1 MIMSYIKVT
10 SIAGDSSLYFM
21 VEIYFTLD
29 LVMKS
34 RGITKAELSRLTG
47 FNFPTVDRLYRGD
60 FQRIEIGTLEKLCDA
75 LDVLPGDLLKIRSQ
89 PASETIGE
97 DDITRMLID
106 ALVASHLDQVE
117 TARKTR
123 DARIKDFMSN
133 VEAAIRNY
141 LEGETL
147 EFLDFEQ
154 ETTVDSVHR
163 ILELSKALL
172 PKDDDFPSR
181 ILEMLRLA
189 ALPEK
194 LLGNQ
199 PRRQR
204 LTEIMDE
211 LTLILERGVD
221 DPAVLADIEKLRII
235 LEPGQESDHE

>member
-1 MIMSYIKVT
+1 
-10 SIAGDSSLYFM
+10 
-21 VEIYFTLD
+21 
-29 LVMKS
+29 MKS
-34 RGITKAELSRLTG
+34 HGITKVELSRLTS
-47 FNFPTVDRLYRGD
+47 FNFPTVDRFYRGD
-60 FQRIEIGTLEKLCDA
+60 FQRIEIGTLEKLCDV
-75 LDVLPGDLLKIRSQ
+75 LDVVPGDLLKLCSH
-89 PASETIGE
+89 PSSETIGE

-106 ALVASHLDQVE
+106 ALAASHIDQVE
-117 TARKTR
+117 TARKRR

-133 VEAAIRNY
+133 VEAVIRNY

-181 ILEMLRLA
+181 ILEMLPLA

-204 LTEIMDE
+204 LVEIMDE
-211 LTLILERGVD
+211 LTLILERGVN
-221 DPAVLADIEKLRII
+221 DPVLRVDIAKLWII
-235 LEPGQESDHE
+235 LEACQESNHE